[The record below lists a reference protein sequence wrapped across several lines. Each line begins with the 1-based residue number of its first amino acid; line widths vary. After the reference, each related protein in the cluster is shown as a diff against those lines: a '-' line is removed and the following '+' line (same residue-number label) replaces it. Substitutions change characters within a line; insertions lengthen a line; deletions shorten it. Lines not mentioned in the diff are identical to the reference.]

1 MSLLSGELN
10 LATVPAWLGQADK
23 LAATEVLDLAGVTRI
38 DSAGASLLLEL
49 SRRAQKQGRALAII
63 NAHPQIGELL
73 KFLELDKVLKLEA

>member
-10 LATVPAWLGQADK
+10 LMTVPSWLARADA
-23 LAATEVLDLAGVTRI
+23 LVAAPVLDLAGVTRI

-49 SRRAQKQGRALAII
+49 SRRAQKQGRTLAMI

-73 KFLELDKVLKLEA
+73 KFLELDKVLKLQA

>member
-23 LAATEVLDLAGVTRI
+23 LAAAQVLDLAGVTRI

-49 SRRAQKQGRALAII
+49 SRRAQKQGHGLAII

-73 KFLELDKVLKLEA
+73 RFLELDKVLKLGA